1 MYPDDGTC
9 RSAGQPRPARRGGAG
24 GAETRNTEV
33 LWLVL
38 MTPSRGW
45 EEETMKYGTLGMIA
59 AAISLSA
66 AQAMAVELTAAH
78 VNPPGEPSN
87 IAFQELAKRLN
98 AGETGITLQVFPQG
112 QIGGETDALEQVRF
126 GALSMTTVANASLSS
141 FAPSAGV
148 FDLPYLFRDG
158 DTHPWIVVDGEIG
171 KDIEA
176 RIEAETGMEVL
187 GWWSGGLRHVFTRNS
202 PVTTPADMSGRKL
215 RVIGSQVYLD
225 SFNAMGALAT
235 AMPYGEVYTSLAT
248 GAIDGAENDTSGY
261 RNVKFYEQ
269 APNLSLTGHFFLFK
283 PVLANRR
290 EMDRLSPEQRAEFDR
305 IFAEV
310 TAMQRDL
317 FRSNFESDIEWLKAN
332 GVNVVEVDRTAFA
345 EKVQPVVEKLSA
357 TFGTDLVQRI
367 RDAQ

>member
-1 MYPDDGTC
+1 MNYKRFG
-9 RSAGQPRPARRGGAG
+9 
-24 GAETRNTEV
+24 
-33 LWLVL
+33 
-38 MTPSRGW
+38 
-45 EEETMKYGTLGMIA
+45 I
-59 AAISLSA
+59 ISV
-66 AQAMAVELTAAH
+66 AMAMSVTQATALELTAAH

-87 IAFQELAKRLN
+87 VAFQELAKRLGE
-98 AGETGITLQVFPQG
+98 GETGITLQVFPQG
-112 QIGGETDALEQVRF
+112 QVGGETDALEQVRF
-126 GALSMTTVANASLSS
+126 GALTMTTVASASLSS

-148 FDLPYLFRDG
+148 YDLPYLFRDG
-158 DTHPWIVVDGEIG
+158 DEHPWIVADGEIG
-171 KDIEA
+171 QEIQAK
-176 RIEAETGMEVL
+176 IEAETGLEVL
-187 GWWSGGLRHVFTRNS
+187 GWWSGGLRHVFTRGT
-202 PVTTPADMSGRKL
+202 PVTSPDDMAGRKL

-290 EMDRLSPEQRAEFDR
+290 AMEALSPEQREEFDR

-310 TAMQRDL
+310 TEMQRDL
-317 FRSNFESDIEWLKAN
+317 FRTNFESDIEYLKEN
-332 GVNVVEVDRTAFA
+332 GVNVVEVDRDAFA
-345 EKVQPVVEKLSA
+345 VKVQPVVDKLSE
-357 TFGTDLVQRI
+357 TYGVDLVQRI